1 MRRLVRI
8 AIALTA
14 LTVIAG
20 PALAD
25 DMGACENG
33 SGPAAIKAC
42 ARVIDSKKYKGSD
55 LAWAHGMRGIH
66 HKMAEEY
73 DQALADY
80 NVALRIEPTAQRYSN
95 RGNLY
100 RLKGETDRAL
110 ADLAQSI
117 KIDPKLPTV
126 YVNRGLIYW
135 EDKHD
140 PDRALADF
148 SKALELDPLFPG
160 AYVYRAELY
169 EEKGEVAKAKSDYH
183 QALAAPEK
191 YSDGQWAHKKARERL
206 DELEGGK

>member
-1 MRRLVRI
+1 MRRLARI
-8 AIALTA
+8 AITIAA
-14 LTVIAG
+14 LTVIVR

-25 DMGACENG
+25 DLDTCEKG
-33 SGPAAIKAC
+33 TGPAAVRAC
-42 ARVIDSKKYKGSD
+42 TRAIDSKKIKGAD
-55 LAWAHGMRGIH
+55 LAWAYGMRGIH

-110 ADLAQSI
+110 ADLVQSI

-140 PDRALADF
+140 PDRAMADF
-148 SKALELDPLFPG
+148 SKALDLDPQFPG
-160 AYVYRAELY
+160 AYVYRGELY
-169 EEKGEVAKAKSDYH
+169 EQQGDIVKAKADYN
-183 QALAAPEK
+183 QALAVPEK
-191 YSDGQWAHKKARERL
+191 YSDGPWARKKARERL
-206 DELEGGK
+206 DELEGK